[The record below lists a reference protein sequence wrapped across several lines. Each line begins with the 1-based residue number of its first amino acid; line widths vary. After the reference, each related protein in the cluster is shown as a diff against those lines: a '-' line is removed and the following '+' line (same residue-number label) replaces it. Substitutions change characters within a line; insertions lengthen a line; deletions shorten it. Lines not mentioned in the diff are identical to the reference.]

1 MTQTLRSIGIKSRMV
16 LVLLVAVIS
25 IVALMSFS
33 LKTTY
38 EMQIREK
45 QQKTQHI
52 VESAISLVDHFYQ
65 QYKSGSITETEAKSG
80 ATAAIEKLRYNKTD
94 YFWINDLDAIMIMHP
109 IKPSLNGKNLYGLKD
124 KEGKQFFKSFVDI
137 VKAKGAGNES
147 YLWPKP
153 GFEEPV
159 EKVSYVEGFK
169 PWGWVIGTGIY
180 IDDVK
185 AEFWQN
191 ASSQITIAVI
201 GLGFTILV
209 LFLIASSIILPM
221 QEANKAMHNISQG
234 EGDLTQ
240 RLNTSGNDE
249 MSQLARSFNH
259 FVDQIQSVIKEVD
272 NSTQRV
278 AAAASQLSTTTEQ
291 TTKVIT
297 QQTSETDHVATA
309 INEMAATIHQVAQS
323 ALQAAGTTREAD
335 QQALTG
341 KNNIH
346 ETAQNVA
353 ALSEEVGRAT
363 EVIQQLES
371 QADNIS
377 SVLDVIGGI
386 AEQTNLLAL
395 NAAIEAARAG
405 EQGRGFAV
413 VADEVRTLASRT
425 QESTQEINNM
435 ISRLQ
440 EQAVQAVS
448 SMEQNARNSETT
460 SEMSK
465 QASETIA
472 SISSAVSTIS
482 EMNLSIAGAVE
493 EQSVASNEISSN
505 IVQIAEASRTIS
517 ENATRNDNTV
527 TSLAESTRQLNSLIE
542 RFKV

>member
-65 QYKSGSITETEAKSG
+65 QYKSGSITEAEAKSG

-124 KEGKQFFKSFVDI
+124 KAGKQFFKSFVDI
-137 VKAKGAGNES
+137 VKEKGAGNES

-425 QESTQEINNM
+425 QESTHEIEKTIEQLQAGAKQAVTVMETSRNSTQTTADKATATQDALDTISGSMQQVNDMINQIASAAEQQSSVAEEIN
-435 ISRLQ
+435 
-440 EQAVQAVS
+440 
-448 SMEQNARNSETT
+448 RNVVNIVELSNDTA
-460 SEMSK
+460 
-465 QASETIA
+465 QASEQTSQA
-472 SISSAVSTIS
+472 S
-482 EMNLSIAGAVE
+482 
-493 EQSVASNEISSN
+493 
-505 IVQIAEASRTIS
+505 AEL
-517 ENATRNDNTV
+517 NN
-527 TSLAESTRQLNSLIE
+527 LAEQLKQLVH

>member
-425 QESTQEINNM
+425 QESTHEIEKMIEQLQAGAKQAVTVMETSRNSTQTTADKATATQDALDTISGSMQQVNDMINQIASAAEQQSSVAEEIN
-435 ISRLQ
+435 
-440 EQAVQAVS
+440 
-448 SMEQNARNSETT
+448 RNVVNIVDLSNDTA
-460 SEMSK
+460 
-465 QASETIA
+465 QASEQTSQA
-472 SISSAVSTIS
+472 SA
-482 EMNLSIAGAVE
+482 ELNNLAG
-493 EQSVASNEISSN
+493 
-505 IVQIAEASRTIS
+505 
-517 ENATRNDNTV
+517 
-527 TSLAESTRQLNSLIE
+527 QLKQLVH

>member
-1 MTQTLRSIGIKSRMV
+1 MGS
-16 LVLLVAVIS
+16 LLEALKVSDPDEVYNLGASSYVATS
-25 IVALMSFS
+25 
-33 LKTTY
+33 
-38 EMQIREK
+38 
-45 QQKTQHI
+45 
-52 VESAISLVDHFYQ
+52 
-65 QYKSGSITETEAKSG
+65 
-80 ATAAIEKLRYNKTD
+80 
-94 YFWINDLDAIMIMHP
+94 
-109 IKPSLNGKNLYGLKD
+109 
-124 KEGKQFFKSFVDI
+124 
-137 VKAKGAGNES
+137 
-147 YLWPKP
+147 
-153 GFEEPV
+153 FEEPV

-425 QESTQEINNM
+425 QESTHEIEKMIEQLQAGAKQAVTVMETSRNSTQTTADKATATQDALDTISGSMQQVNDMINQIASAAEQQSSVAEEIN
-435 ISRLQ
+435 
-440 EQAVQAVS
+440 
-448 SMEQNARNSETT
+448 RNVVNIVELSNDTA
-460 SEMSK
+460 
-465 QASETIA
+465 QASEQTSQA
-472 SISSAVSTIS
+472 S
-482 EMNLSIAGAVE
+482 
-493 EQSVASNEISSN
+493 
-505 IVQIAEASRTIS
+505 AEL
-517 ENATRNDNTV
+517 NN
-527 TSLAESTRQLNSLIE
+527 LAEQLKQLVH